1 MTAETDVMAD
11 CRPRLPR
18 GVRLHHDR
26 VRDRWV
32 LLAPER
38 IFELDE
44 IGVEI
49 LKRCD
54 GSVRVED
61 MSAAL
66 AVAFGASPEDVRP
79 DVEMFL
85 KDFDD
90 KRVVD
95 L

>member
-1 MTAETDVMAD
+1 LTIETDIMAH

-18 GVRLHHDR
+18 GVRLRHDR

-44 IGVEI
+44 IGLEI

-54 GSVRVED
+54 GSVTAEE

-66 AVAFGASPEDVRP
+66 AAAFGASPEEVRP
-79 DVEMFL
+79 DVEAFL
-85 KDFDD
+85 KDFAD
-90 KRVVD
+90 KRVID